1 LLQAGY
7 RNLKQKSDMT
17 SFKISVV
24 CCDTS
29 SSQLSQIVD
38 IKIDG
43 PLIEERLLGK
53 ADQSLPA
60 GEVKCLH
67 NAAHH
72 SQHGPVTYL
81 QQVNEGG
88 FYVLTGDPENLQ
100 ETFFGPG
107 SYVAFIDDKG
117 PGHASRV
124 GPDGVKR
131 TFRMLQGHLEVGS

>member
-1 LLQAGY
+1 
-7 RNLKQKSDMT
+7 MT
-17 SFKISVV
+17 SFKVSVV
-24 CCDTS
+24 CCDNS

-43 PLIEERLLGK
+43 ALLEERLLDT
-53 ADQSLPA
+53 ADQILPA
-60 GEVKCLH
+60 GEAKGLH

-88 FYVLTGDPENLQ
+88 FYVLTGTPENLQ

-124 GPDGVKR
+124 GPDGVNR
-131 TFRMLQGHLEVGS
+131 TFRMLQPHLEVGS